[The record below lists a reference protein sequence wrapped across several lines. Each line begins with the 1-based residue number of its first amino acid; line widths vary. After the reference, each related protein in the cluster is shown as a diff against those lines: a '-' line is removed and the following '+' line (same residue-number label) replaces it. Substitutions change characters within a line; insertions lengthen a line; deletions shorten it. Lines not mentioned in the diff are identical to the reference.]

1 MDLFEKNTI
10 RSFREARADVDELR
24 LSINEWVI
32 FLDASL
38 RDAKA
43 QVRFLK
49 QRIAELEQKQ
59 DTSLND
65 LS

>member
-10 RSFREARADVDELR
+10 RSFREAKADVDELR
-24 LSINEWVI
+24 RSINEWVI

-49 QRIAELEQKQ
+49 QRIAELEERQ
-59 DTSLND
+59 DTSWH
-65 LS
+65 